1 MSRTTRNVPNWALNM
16 AASYANPAPHD
27 LPYEERWMRRC
38 VRFNARLGR
47 DGSTSTELSM
57 PNSSS
62 PRCYNTWS
70 NIGNSMSSKRSVKRA
85 VAQLSRRVAKRAVR
99 AEIRQY
105 AEEELLADIE
115 FLQAEQHDFDDCN
128 EWYDVSGDDDDDDR
142 DDNIDWYENERR
154 EREIEEQLDY
164 EDRRNFNYEYQQV
177 FEDCYY

>member
-99 AEIRQY
+99 AEIRQH
-105 AEEELLADIE
+105 AEDVLLADVE
-115 FLQAEQHDFDDCN
+115 FLQAAQDDFDDCN
-128 EWYDVSGDDDDDDR
+128 EWYEIEGGDDDDR
-142 DDNIDWYENERR
+142 DGEWWYLSKREQELADER
-154 EREIEEQLDY
+154 EREL
-164 EDRRNFNYEYQQV
+164 EDRLYYTYNSREL
-177 FEDCYY
+177 EDCCY